1 MKKLTQF
8 QCEIC
13 HTIYNNEK
21 DAKLCE
27 ENHKSIVAVVRT
39 KNQPRTIDASGYPQS
54 IEVQMSDGKFVVYHR

>member
-8 QCEIC
+8 QCEVC
-13 HTIYNNEK
+13 HTIYNNEQE
-21 DAKLCE
+21 AQLCE
-27 ENHKSIVAVVRT
+27 KNHKAVKAIIRT